1 MIFLS
6 PFASRWLNAKPFPL
20 DESWLRA
27 ATPPTDGTVA
37 DSRASESRRLLS
49 QINASLCR
57 GCCVLGGGAKPPY
70 KRRRIMTDLT
80 LRQNILDELEFEPSI
95 DAAHIGV
102 AVEEGIVTLTGHVS
116 SYWEKTTAENVVKRV
131 KGVKGI
137 AEEIEV
143 RLIGQKG
150 TADDEIARRA
160 VDAVTWNVSIPR
172 DKVQVKVQDGWITLT
187 GKVEWQ
193 YQKNA
198 AAEAVR
204 GLAGVVGVANQIEIT
219 PRASVPDVKK
229 RIEDALKRDAE
240 VEAQAIRVNVRDGR
254 VTLEGKVKA
263 WSERQAAERA
273 AWSTPGVRMVED
285 RIAIV

>member
-1 MIFLS
+1 M
-6 PFASRWLNAKPFPL
+6 
-20 DESWLRA
+20 
-27 ATPPTDGTVA
+27 
-37 DSRASESRRLLS
+37 
-49 QINASLCR
+49 
-57 GCCVLGGGAKPPY
+57 
-70 KRRRIMTDLT
+70 MDLT

>member
-1 MIFLS
+1 
-6 PFASRWLNAKPFPL
+6 
-20 DESWLRA
+20 
-27 ATPPTDGTVA
+27 
-37 DSRASESRRLLS
+37 
-49 QINASLCR
+49 
-57 GCCVLGGGAKPPY
+57 
-70 KRRRIMTDLT
+70 MTDIA

-102 AVEEGIVTLTGHVS
+102 AVEDGIVTLTGHVS

-131 KGVKGI
+131 KGVKGL

-143 RLIGQKG
+143 RLVGLKG

-160 VDAVTWNVSIPR
+160 VDAITWNVSIPR

-187 GKVEWQ
+187 GKLEWQ

-204 GLAGVVGVANQIEIT
+204 GLAGVVGVANQIEIA
-219 PRASVPDVKK
+219 PRASVSDIKK
-229 RIEDALKRDAE
+229 RIENALKRDAE
-240 VEAQAIRVNVRDGR
+240 TEAQTIRVNVRDGK
-254 VTLEGKVKA
+254 VTLEGKVRA

-273 AWSTPGVRMVED
+273 AWSSPGVRAVED
-285 RIAIV
+285 RISII